1 MTCKQC
7 KHFEECK
14 DNAFFSGAEFDP
26 NKSVEYCTG
35 YEPITNADR
44 IRAMSDDELAE
55 FLHEK
60 PWLCES
66 YSLCNECPKYH
77 EEKGCLSTEE
87 WLQQPAGEE

>member
-14 DNAFFSGAEFDP
+14 DDAFFSGAEFDP

-35 YEPITNADR
+35 FELITNADR
-44 IRAMSDDELAE
+44 IRAMSDEELAIFLCGKME
-55 FLHEK
+55 FCAIDCPGAE
-60 PWLCES
+60 
-66 YSLCNECPKYH
+66 LCNSNGGRANGLVK
-77 EEKGCLSTEE
+77 